1 MADDLPESPLKCLA
15 PARPKEVMSSGD
27 MTALFG
33 RSSLGK
39 KVLVNAFEKP
49 KPCSWIVKLNTAR
62 MVENI
67 RLMEEVDKLRSINQ
81 SLNLAAFE
89 LE

>member
-1 MADDLPESPLKCLA
+1 
-15 PARPKEVMSSGD
+15 MSSGD
-27 MTALFG
+27 MTALLG

-39 KVLVNAFEKP
+39 KVLANAFEQP

-67 RLMEEVDKLRSINQ
+67 RLMDEVDKFRSINQ
-81 SLNLAAFE
+81 SLNLAASE